1 VSKTPVHHVS
11 SRLRSAW
18 AWWVRGCSHIVRWFL
33 DPWLQPARELPV
45 GWTADATIAR
55 LAQEPLRARKL
66 LHVTLL
72 VLLLLLLWAALA
84 RVDEVTRGEA
94 KVVPSRQIQIIQS
107 LDGGIVSRI
116 HVREGAIV
124 EEGQLL
130 VSIDATRF
138 VSSLRENRAQYLS
151 LLAKTAR
158 LAAIAEG
165 KAFSVPPEVV
175 AEAQEIASA
184 ETRLYQSSSEELQS
198 QIDIATQQLTQREQ
212 ELRETTAFLQ
222 QANRSYDLARQELQQ
237 TEPLVSSGAVSEVEI
252 LRLKRDVS
260 RMRGEVEQSSAQVTR
275 TRSAI
280 EEAQRKREQVEL
292 DFRNGIRREL
302 GEATSQLNS
311 LAAGSSGLEDRV
323 RQAEV
328 RSPVRGTVKRL
339 LVNTEGG
346 VVLPG
351 RDVIEIVPLD
361 DTLLLEAKISPRDIA
376 FLRPG
381 QEAMVKFTAYDFV
394 IYGGLEAEVESIGA
408 DTIADEDGNA
418 FYLVR
423 VRTHRPTIGEK
434 NLPIIPG
441 MVAEV
446 DIMTGR
452 KSVLSYL
459 LKPVLRARQYAF
471 TER

>member
-1 VSKTPVHHVS
+1 
-11 SRLRSAW
+11 
-18 AWWVRGCSHIVRWFL
+18 
-33 DPWLQPARELPV
+33 
-45 GWTADATIAR
+45 
-55 LAQEPLRARKL
+55 
-66 LHVTLL
+66 
-72 VLLLLLLWAALA
+72 
-84 RVDEVTRGEA
+84 
-94 KVVPSRQIQIIQS
+94 
-107 LDGGIVSRI
+107 
-116 HVREGAIV
+116 
-124 EEGQLL
+124 LL

-138 VSSLRENRAQYLS
+138 VSSLKENRAQYLS

-158 LAAIAEG
+158 LAAIAEA
-165 KAFSVPPEVV
+165 KEFVVPPEVIS
-175 AEAQEIASA
+175 EAPDIASA
-184 ETRLYQSSSEELQS
+184 ETRLYQSSRDELQS

-212 ELRETTAFLQ
+212 ELREVTAFLQ
-222 QANRSYDLARQELQQ
+222 QANRSYDLARQELGQ
-237 TEPLVSSGAVSEVEI
+237 TEPLVASGAVSEVEI

-260 RMRGEVEQSSAQVTR
+260 RMRGEVEQSGAQATR

-292 DFRNGIRREL
+292 DYRNGVRREL

-311 LAAGSSGLEDRV
+311 LAAGSTGLQDRV
-323 RQAEV
+323 TQAEV

-361 DTLLLEAKISPRDIA
+361 DTLLLEARIAPRDIA

-381 QEAMVKFTAYDFV
+381 QPAMVKFTAYDFV
-394 IYGGLEAEVESIGA
+394 IYGGLEAELESIGA

-423 VRTHRPTIGEK
+423 VRTHRPTIGER

-459 LKPVLRARQYAF
+459 LKPVLRARQYAL

>member
-1 VSKTPVHHVS
+1 M
-11 SRLRSAW
+11 AN
-18 AWWVRGCSHIVRWFL
+18 WFL
-33 DPWLQPARELPV
+33 DPWLRPEQELPP

-72 VLLLLLLWAALA
+72 VFLLLILWAAIA
-84 RVDEVTRGEA
+84 RIDEVTRGEA
-94 KVVPSRQIQIIQS
+94 KVVPSRQIQVIQS

-124 EEGQLL
+124 EAGELL

-151 LLAKTAR
+151 LLAKAAR
-158 LAAIAEG
+158 LAAIAEA
-165 KAFSVPPEVV
+165 KEFVVPPEVV
-175 AEAQEIASA
+175 SEAPDIASA
-184 ETRLYQSSSEELQS
+184 ETRLYQSSRDELQS

-212 ELRETTAFLQ
+212 ELREVTAFLQ
-222 QANRSYDLARQELQQ
+222 QANRSYDLARQELSQ
-237 TEPLVSSGAVSEVEI
+237 TEPLVASGAVSEVEI

-260 RMRGEVEQSSAQVTR
+260 RMRGEVEQSGAQATR

-292 DFRNGIRREL
+292 DYRNGVRREL

-311 LAAGSSGLEDRV
+311 LAAGSTGLQDRV

-361 DTLLLEAKISPRDIA
+361 DTLLLEARIAPRDIA

-381 QEAMVKFTAYDFV
+381 QPAMVKFTAYDFV
-394 IYGGLEAEVESIGA
+394 IYGGLEAELESIGA

-423 VRTHRPTIGEK
+423 VRTHRPTIGER

-459 LKPVLRARQYAF
+459 LKPVLRARQYAL